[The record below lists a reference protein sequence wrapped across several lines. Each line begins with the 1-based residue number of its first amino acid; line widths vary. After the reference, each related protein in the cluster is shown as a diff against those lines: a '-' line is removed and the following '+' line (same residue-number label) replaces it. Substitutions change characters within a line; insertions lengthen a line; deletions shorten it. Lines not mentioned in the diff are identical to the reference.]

1 MRDGRNL
8 FWKEKHAHS
17 ERWIRTGLFG
27 YEWNRPAFCSMQI
40 SRIQNMPEFL
50 RQGLRY
56 WLLGRPSGHSFELYR
71 VSGSL
76 FHGIVLFCLFHCEL
90 FCPHLPDHLSR
101 RVLWIE
107 AFRSRISVFS
117 QEFGM
122 GRSFLVFICSLLSM
136 WFPGCAWYRGAI
148 HGITSAVWKKRQC
161 VEECRS
167 FGVLRV
173 CIWPS
178 YARTRTEA
186 RWQATSGPS
195 IWSELYGFGPWESD
209 FLGDRQS
216 V

>member
-90 FCPHLPDHLSR
+90 FLSPSSWSSFQTSPLDWSFPLSNIR
-101 RVLWIE
+101 IQSRVWNGSI
-107 AFRSRISVFS
+107 ISSLYLFTFVYVIPWLC
-117 QEFGM
+117 
-122 GRSFLVFICSLLSM
+122 LV
-136 WFPGCAWYRGAI
+136 WGAI
-148 HGITSAVWKKRQC
+148 HGITSAVWKKDN
-161 VEECRS
+161 
-167 FGVLRV
+167 VLRNV
-173 CIWPS
+173 DLLGCS
-178 YARTRTEA
+178 GCVFG
-186 RWQATSGPS
+186 QAMH
-195 IWSELYGFGPWESD
+195 EREQRQD
-209 FLGDRQS
+209 DRQLLDHLYDRS
-216 V
+216 CMVSDPERAIS

>member
-1 MRDGRNL
+1 
-8 FWKEKHAHS
+8 
-17 ERWIRTGLFG
+17 
-27 YEWNRPAFCSMQI
+27 MQI

-90 FCPHLPDHLSR
+90 FCPHLLDHLSR
-101 RVLWIE
+101 RILWIE

-136 WFPGCAWYRGAI
+136 WFPGCAWCGGQFMASHLLYERKDNMLRNVDLLGCSGCVFGQAM
-148 HGITSAVWKKRQC
+148 HEREQRQ
-161 VEECRS
+161 
-167 FGVLRV
+167 
-173 CIWPS
+173 
-178 YARTRTEA
+178 
-186 RWQATSGPS
+186 
-195 IWSELYGFGPWESD
+195 D
-209 FLGDRQS
+209 DRQLLDHLYDRS
-216 V
+216 CMVSDPGREIS